1 MITEVAFFYINEGME
16 ARFEKD
22 FAVVVEET
30 IALSKGYIAHT
41 LHKCIETE
49 GKYMV
54 QVEWETLEDHMEGFV
69 GSDLFKEWV
78 KKMDHYFK
86 PNIYMEH
93 FKLIK

>member
-1 MITEVAFFYINEGME
+1 MITEVAFFNINEGME
-16 ARFEKD
+16 TDFEKD
-22 FAVVVEET
+22 FEVVAGQT

-41 LHKCIETE
+41 LHKCIDTD

-54 QVEWETLEDHMEGFV
+54 QVEWETLDDHMKGFV

-86 PNIYMEH
+86 PDIYMEH
-93 FKLIK
+93 FRLVK